1 MTNSSVK
8 EPLVLSIQ
16 SQVVHGRSGNR
27 SAVFSLEIN
36 GVDCDP
42 LNTVQLSTNTAYPY
56 KRGTIMDLEQF
67 RSVVEGLKLNEITP
81 LYTHLLTGY
90 IANPKIIEEIV
101 NLRKSL
107 SSDVHF
113 LCDPVLG
120 DLGRLYLSNE
130 CFEVMK
136 KVLVPTATTTCPNAY
151 EAMWLTD
158 LPMDTVQDLL
168 EIVKQ
173 LHLIGPK
180 NVVISSTEWA
190 KRCVFFS
197 FENGKVQ
204 YAIMTPSFPRKFDG
218 PGDLFSGLLLANMI
232 KYPGQ
237 YEKIGLRT
245 VNTVFAVL
253 QKTYETNSREL
264 ALTAS
269 VESFLDPPIRFKTI
283 SVEELLKTDINI
295 PVELNNN
302 S

>member
-1 MTNSSVK
+1 MSDSEVK
-8 EPLVLSIQ
+8 EPLVLTIQ

-36 GVDCDP
+36 GIDCDP

-56 KRGTIMDLEQF
+56 KRGTIMDLDQF
-67 RSVVEGLKLNEITP
+67 RSIVEGLRLNSIIP

-101 NLRKSL
+101 ALRKSL
-107 SSDVHF
+107 NPDVHF

-120 DLGRLYLSNE
+120 DVGRLYLSKE

-136 KVLVPTATTTCPNAY
+136 KVLVPTATTICPNAY
-151 EAMWLTD
+151 EAMWLSD
-158 LPMDTVQDLL
+158 LPMENVQDLL
-168 EIVKQ
+168 EIVKH

-197 FENGKVQ
+197 FDNGKVQ
-204 YAIMTPSFPRKFDG
+204 YGIITPTFPRKFDG

-232 KYPGQ
+232 KYPNQ

-253 QKTYETNSREL
+253 QKTFETNSREL
-264 ALTAS
+264 AITAS
-269 VESFLDPPIRFKTI
+269 VASFLDPPMNFKLI
-283 SVEELLKTDINI
+283 SVDELLKIDINV
-295 PVELNNN
+295 PVELK
-302 S
+302 